1 MTEKME
7 EQGFKDFKNSFLASN
22 NYILLGSY
30 DKESIYLKNYSTMVC
45 ASKTGKFLDF
55 PGEKI
60 EEKVILENPTEEEK
74 IILATTNSSGLL
86 AIEKGRKILE
96 TKSKEEAVEAC
107 KVEVENAQKK
117 IEKYQQA
124 KTIVSMEEHCSASQI
139 AIFREFHGQEYPTVE
154 EAKEI
159 IETTNLKELTTQS
172 KLSSLT
178 LGYLD
183 GSLYQES
190 LNMVQI
196 IFDLD
201 KTKEKTVVQENEE
214 KIEEPVKQQVEA
226 VETQALSE
234 GTQKE
239 VPVEEIV
246 EKEEEPVQTAQVV
259 QTPEIKEEVPDI
271 QIPIV
276 GAKEPVEPAAI
287 LPVVETPSSTLPEA
301 DYAKMVADVV
311 SGGEPNIPA
320 IQELLN
326 PKSVP
331 IEPATTPQVDY
342 TVPSAQETVIEAPA
356 SLEQMVQDTNVPSF
370 DGPIGGRTM

>member
-55 PGEKI
+55 PGEEM

-74 IILATTNSSGLL
+74 IILATTNSPGLL

-139 AIFREFHGQEYPTVE
+139 AIFRQFHGQEYPTVE
-154 EAKEI
+154 EAKEM
-159 IETTNLKELTTQS
+159 IETTNLKELTAQS

-190 LNMVQI
+190 LNMVQT

-214 KIEEPVKQQVEA
+214 KIEEPQQQVEA
-226 VETQALSE
+226 VETQTFSE
-234 GTQKE
+234 EVKEE
-239 VPVEEIV
+239 VPVEENI
-246 EKEEEPVQTAQVV
+246 EKAEEPVQTAQVV
-259 QTPEIKEEVPDI
+259 ETPEIKEEVPDI

-287 LPVVETPSSTLPEA
+287 LPAVETPSSTLPEA

-331 IEPATTPQVDY
+331 IEPATTTQVDY